1 MKTDPTKYTTIKWN
15 NILYSKD
22 SIQYC
27 SLISYEK
34 KTKAKQKE
42 KEKLYL
48 H

>member
-15 NILYSKD
+15 NNLYSKD
-22 SIQYC
+22 AIQCY
-27 SLISYEK
+27 SLVSYEK

>member
-15 NILYSKD
+15 DNFYSKD
-22 SIQYC
+22 AIQY

-34 KTKAKQKE
+34 KTKPEQKE
-42 KEKLYL
+42 KEKLFL